1 MGAAAFEDVL
11 LAVVEDALPAVVEDA
26 LLAVVD
32 GAAIAVLL
40 GTVVFPEPPQNVI
53 KRLTYKFKV
62 QAIFPLKK
70 HRATNVVFLA
80 GHLDLIV
87 IWFEKSGVACS

>member
-11 LAVVEDALPAVVEDA
+11 LAVVEDAL
-26 LLAVVD
+26 LAVED

-62 QAIFPLKK
+62 
-70 HRATNVVFLA
+70 
-80 GHLDLIV
+80 
-87 IWFEKSGVACS
+87 

>member
-1 MGAAAFEDVL
+1 VGAADFEDI
-11 LAVVEDALPAVVEDA
+11 

-62 QAIFPLKK
+62 QGTKK
-70 HRATNVVFLA
+70 
-80 GHLDLIV
+80 
-87 IWFEKSGVACS
+87 

>member
-11 LAVVEDALPAVVEDA
+11 LALVEDVLLAVVEDA

-40 GTVVFPEPPQNVI
+40 GTVVFPAPPQNVI

-62 QAIFPLKK
+62 QTIFTFKK
-70 HRATNVVFLA
+70 
-80 GHLDLIV
+80 I
-87 IWFEKSGVACS
+87 